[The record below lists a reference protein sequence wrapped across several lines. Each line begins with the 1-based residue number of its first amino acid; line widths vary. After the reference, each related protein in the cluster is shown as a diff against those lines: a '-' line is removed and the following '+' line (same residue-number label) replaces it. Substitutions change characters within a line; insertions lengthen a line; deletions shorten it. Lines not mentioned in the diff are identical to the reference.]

1 MPLVGRSCNL
11 ATGRGR
17 PATVNRRITAV
28 RGLCEFAVISGVR
41 ADNPVPTPRHTSGL
55 RAPTGLLGHVRAR
68 RPSAGGHLVRQPR
81 RLPDSLPLAQV
92 EAFLSDLVTS
102 RDRAIA
108 LLMLL
113 GGLRSAE
120 VRSLLLRDVDMGAR
134 QVRVVGK
141 GRRDRVVPVDRP
153 FFTELA
159 AYLRQERPPGC
170 ATPQCFVVLRGPTT
184 GGAMTEAG
192 LRRVFRTHRAR
203 AGQDLGWSSNW
214 VRQVTHLAA
223 CTLACGSI
231 RPPVSWMTLT
241 FCLPRPR

>member
-1 MPLVGRSCNL
+1 
-11 ATGRGR
+11 
-17 PATVNRRITAV
+17 VNRRITAV

-68 RPSAGGHLVRQPR
+68 RPNGGGRLVRQPR